1 MRLYFYVL
9 LLLLLHPI
17 GNAADLEEGLSDL
30 LSTDYQ
36 ELAAFSKKL
45 RACEVTEESFRL
57 LFWEGLTKS
66 FDFYKTSKKIHSTD
80 IDRLIATELF
90 SHTDL
95 SHPFKKPEMRKTN
108 LAKAF
113 HLLNQ
118 FSGEWHGHWGPMN
131 VHHFWLPVRQFNQA
145 VSKKFTLVGFQSCFT
160 GDGFGWNYLV
170 KEGENITVL
179 GFVYHFNDEGRIS
192 AKNPHYAYMNSNNQL
207 TWVSDNHIYHEFI
220 CDSSHCFKTR
230 HYVISGVKYE
240 KQTQGLQSEYGFQT
254 IYLPDNEDLPAF
266 KHITLNK

>member
-9 LLLLLHPI
+9 LLLLLHFV
-17 GNAADLEEGLSDL
+17 GSAANLKEGLSDL
-30 LSTDYQ
+30 LSADYQ

-45 RACEVTEESFRL
+45 RTCEITEESFRL

-66 FDFYKTSKKIHSTD
+66 FDFYESSKEIHSTE
-80 IDRLIATELF
+80 INRLIATELF

-95 SHPFKKPEMRKTN
+95 GHPFKKPEMSKTN

-113 HLLNQ
+113 HVLNQ
-118 FSGEWHGHWGPMN
+118 FSGEWHGLWETMN
-131 VHHFWLPVRQFNQA
+131 VHHFWLPVRKLNQA
-145 VSKKFTLVGFQSCFT
+145 VAKRFTLVGFQSCFT

-179 GFVYHFNDEGRIS
+179 GFVYHFDDEGKIS
-192 AKNPHYAYMNSNNQL
+192 AKNPHYAFMNLNNQL

-220 CDSSHCFKTR
+220 CGSSDCFDTR
-230 HYVISGVKYE
+230 HYVISGVKFE

-254 IYLPDNEDLPAF
+254 IYLPNNEDLPAF
-266 KHITLNK
+266 KNITLNK